1 MINPF
6 VALRDWLQ
14 EEILEVEAMQLAIKK
29 IHNLLETEEKL
40 KSKLNK
46 LEEEM
51 KKGEQGQ
58 FNFIKSILKNK
69 EIMAEV
75 EKDKENTQQK
85 IGDFGEIIKIVGD
98 NMESQIEHFKNDG
111 TQNYYKYLKIFAI
124 MQKESNKEVREF
136 WTLVKNALNEI
147 APNAEKKDK
156 IELKKIPLIN
166 SKVNLLPVVTLAFN
180 CNCEINSAL
189 YDSLK
194 EELTYLIGDKN
205 FSIINIEKGS
215 AIIKIALINDLAIK
229 GIKISKNNKISNEI
243 ETVLKK
249 MESKKFVCLG
259 NNSASVSRYNIPD
272 YSKDDNRKELVN
284 FLKNSSKKN

>member
-1 MINPF
+1 MIFSNPFYSNLFEKILKQKQELINPF

-46 LEEEM
+46 LEEE
-51 KKGEQGQ
+51 KQGQ

-69 EIMAEV
+69 EEIMAEV

-98 NMESQIEHFKNDG
+98 NMESQIEHFKNDR

-147 APNAEKKDK
+147 APNTEKKDK
-156 IELKKIPLIN
+156 IEFKKIPLIN
-166 SKVNLLPVVTLAFN
+166 SKINLLPVVTLAFN

-229 GIKISKNNKISNEI
+229 GIKASKNNKISNEI
-243 ETVLKK
+243 ETV
-249 MESKKFVCLG
+249 
-259 NNSASVSRYNIPD
+259 
-272 YSKDDNRKELVN
+272 
-284 FLKNSSKKN
+284 

>member
-1 MINPF
+1 
-6 VALRDWLQ
+6 
-14 EEILEVEAMQLAIKK
+14 
-29 IHNLLETEEKL
+29 
-40 KSKLNK
+40 
-46 LEEEM
+46 
-51 KKGEQGQ
+51 
-58 FNFIKSILKNK
+58 
-69 EIMAEV
+69 
-75 EKDKENTQQK
+75 
-85 IGDFGEIIKIVGD
+85 
-98 NMESQIEHFKNDG
+98 MESQIEHFKNDR

-147 APNAEKKDK
+147 APNTEKKDK

-249 MESKKFVCLG
+249 NGIKKIRLL
-259 NNSASVSRYNIPD
+259 RQ
-272 YSKDDNRKELVN
+272 
-284 FLKNSSKKN
+284 

>member
-1 MINPF
+1 
-6 VALRDWLQ
+6 
-14 EEILEVEAMQLAIKK
+14 
-29 IHNLLETEEKL
+29 
-40 KSKLNK
+40 
-46 LEEEM
+46 
-51 KKGEQGQ
+51 
-58 FNFIKSILKNK
+58 
-69 EIMAEV
+69 MAEV

-98 NMESQIEHFKNDG
+98 NMESQIEHFKNDR

-166 SKVNLLPVVTLAFN
+166 PKVNLLPVVTLAFN

-229 GIKISKNNKISNEI
+229 GIKASKNNKISNEI
-243 ETVLKK
+243 ETV
-249 MESKKFVCLG
+249 
-259 NNSASVSRYNIPD
+259 
-272 YSKDDNRKELVN
+272 
-284 FLKNSSKKN
+284 